1 MMSFLA
7 LNLQV
12 AEASVAMHEMP
23 IATAA
28 KEIASRQAMAFPF
41 LEDVCIGRPGHHAGV
56 CTSRGLARRRRSR
69 PRWPAPLVEPGAVFA
84 HLFALRCR
92 RVALAGR

>member
-7 LNLQV
+7 LDMQV

-28 KEIASRQAMAFPF
+28 KEVANRQVTAFPF
-41 LEDVCIGRPGHHAGV
+41 LEDVR
-56 CTSRGLARRRRSR
+56 
-69 PRWPAPLVEPGAVFA
+69 APLVRFSSTGEPARHDPDLLYLPHAAARVRHAA
-84 HLFALRCR
+84 HRQVL
-92 RVALAGR
+92 GRIGSGC